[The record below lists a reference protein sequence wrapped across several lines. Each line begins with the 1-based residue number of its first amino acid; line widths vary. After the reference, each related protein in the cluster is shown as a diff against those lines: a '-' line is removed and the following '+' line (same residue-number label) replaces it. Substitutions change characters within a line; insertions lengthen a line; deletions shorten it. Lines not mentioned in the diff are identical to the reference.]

1 MVNWIPTF
9 CLLNNSLRNLYI
21 PEKRHLHGIRIPRPL
36 GNHIIDAC
44 CCPRGQAHGD
54 IMRCSCAGCAQ
65 FAICMG
71 EFVRGSRGKAE
82 GEFHFLAEDGGAG
95 VEGIYVAKDARE

>member
-1 MVNWIPTF
+1 
-9 CLLNNSLRNLYI
+9 
-21 PEKRHLHGIRIPRPL
+21 
-36 GNHIIDAC
+36 
-44 CCPRGQAHGD
+44 
-54 IMRCSCAGCAQ
+54 MRCSCAGCAH
-65 FAICMG
+65 FAICVS